1 MGLTSANMT
10 LVAVGMN
17 AKEFSQWVVSSESGS
32 FWRMSWAIRETE
44 ASVEM
49 VGRASWKNFLQLL
62 ITINYTVSRDE
73 HVREVS
79 YHHVKTFE
87 KVII

>member
-1 MGLTSANMT
+1 MWTSEETDRVALRAKPSSSRMGLTSASMT
-10 LVAVGMN
+10 LVAVGMK
-17 AKEFSQWVVSSESGS
+17 AKEFNQWVVSSESGS

-62 ITINYTVSRDE
+62 ITIN
-73 HVREVS
+73 
-79 YHHVKTFE
+79 
-87 KVII
+87 

>member
-1 MGLTSANMT
+1 MKAR
-10 LVAVGMN
+10 
-17 AKEFSQWVVSSESGS
+17 EFNQWVVSSESGS

-62 ITINYTVSRDE
+62 ITINYTVSQDE
-73 HVREVS
+73 HMREVS
-79 YHHVKTFE
+79 YQNVKMFE
-87 KVII
+87 KVMI